1 MTMSLS
7 ASQPEERSI
16 IKRMTTLQNQIVDY
30 ILALS
35 KDEIHQDATIVCQNG
50 AFQCNSLAIAT
61 IFPVL
66 RNVLASFPEYNS
78 ALVIFIPDMDVTEL
92 EAFFENLYL
101 NSSIITTTPMIQR
114 LLLSAFITAAEERE
128 RNKESLRAQAEKL
141 WLNLK
146 N

>member
-35 KDEIHQDATIVCQNG
+35 KDELYQDATIICQNG
-50 AFQCNSLAIAT
+50 TFQCNSLAIAT

-66 RNVLASFPEYNS
+66 RNVLASSPESNS
-78 ALVIFIPDMDVTEL
+78 ELVIFIPDMDVTEL
-92 EAFFENLYL
+92 EVFFESLYL
-101 NSSIITTTPMIQR
+101 NSSIINTTSMIQR
-114 LLLSAFITAAEERE
+114 LLLSASFSKAEGACSPYE
-128 RNKESLRAQAEKL
+128 LFL
-141 WLNLK
+141 
-146 N
+146 